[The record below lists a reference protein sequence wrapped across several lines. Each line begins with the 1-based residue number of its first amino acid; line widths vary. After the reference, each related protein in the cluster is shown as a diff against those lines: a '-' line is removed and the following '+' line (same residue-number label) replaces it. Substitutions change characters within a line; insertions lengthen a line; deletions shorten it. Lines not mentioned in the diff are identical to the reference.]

1 MKYVWTSVTECNEDV
16 PTSEID
22 ETQTGHVGGVRLK
35 LRNGRMKWKF
45 EVSLFC
51 CVGGSPSFGRFG
63 SWQAGNQ
70 AMCPFGV
77 KVTRE
82 TAGWG
87 RPPETVPI
95 CDCTCAFLTLG
106 SECERMKAER
116 ERGGSHLMQRRFG
129 NLWTVISSRKTKQK
143 QYFRV
148 SEGAGAGCGGQV
160 FSLDSLCFNSLYSS
174 VALCQE
180 SETSEV
186 LESLASFLR
195 CLTVFSSSCR
205 PEESHCFHI
214 TSCTAKNLNLFFI

>member
-70 AMCPFGV
+70 AMCLFGV

-87 RPPETVPI
+87 RSSETVPI
-95 CDCTCAFLTLG
+95 CDCTWVG
-106 SECERMKAER
+106 QNVNGWS
-116 ERGGSHLMQRRFG
+116 QR
-129 NLWTVISSRKTKQK
+129 
-143 QYFRV
+143 
-148 SEGAGAGCGGQV
+148 
-160 FSLDSLCFNSLYSS
+160 
-174 VALCQE
+174 E
-180 SETSEV
+180 SEEEATWCKEGSAIYEPWFHPEKQNKNSISEFQKV
-186 LESLASFLR
+186 QELDVAVKSLASRVYVLTPSTPLWPSVRSRRLR
-195 CLTVFSSSCR
+195 RCWNRWRVSYVVSQFFPHPAEQKKVIVF
-205 PEESHCFHI
+205 
-214 TSCTAKNLNLFFI
+214 TSRHVQLKI